1 MTKTQYLQAVM
12 TLLKPDQILLSANN
26 PTRYMTAMHVK
37 LHFVALRRLGYSE
50 VTA

>member
-1 MTKTQYLQAVM
+1 MKKAQYLQAVM

-26 PTRYMTAMHVK
+26 PTRYMTTMHIK